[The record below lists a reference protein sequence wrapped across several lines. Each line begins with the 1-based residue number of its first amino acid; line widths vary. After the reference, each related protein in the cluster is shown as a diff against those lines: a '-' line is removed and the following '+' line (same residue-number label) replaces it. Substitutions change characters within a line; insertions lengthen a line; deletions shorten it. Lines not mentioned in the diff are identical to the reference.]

1 MKQHKSLFLDEING
15 IKKPSISSERD
26 TVISS
31 DDITDLTILL
41 NTTNDVKEFIGAIAW
56 DTQHQARM

>member
-1 MKQHKSLFLDEING
+1 MKQHKSLFLDEVNR

-41 NTTNDVKEFIGAIAW
+41 NTTNDVNEFIGAIA
-56 DTQHQARM
+56 